1 MSSGWSINVGGQMY
15 GPYTWEQMRS
25 FVHEGRLSP
34 QSLIAR
40 EGNNDWHEA
49 QQDREF
55 AGLFV
60 LRSKGDS
67 EILTFAFSTRPS
79 EASTASAND
88 GATETRKRTGSQF
101 VVFMELKSSTSQ
113 RLEEAINSFGP
124 NYRLKD
130 NNIWFISTDQSVNL
144 VRNRLVKECGKSDS
158 VLVIDAS
165 RAKAAWFNFGPE
177 ADVLIRRVWQ
187 QGAS

>member
-1 MSSGWSINVGGQMY
+1 MTTAWSINVSGQMY

-25 FVHEGRLSP
+25 FVHEGRLAP

-40 EGNNDWHEA
+40 EGSNDWREA
-49 QQDREF
+49 QQDRDF
-55 AGLFV
+55 AGLFA
-60 LRSKGDS
+60 LRSKSDP
-67 EILTFAFSTRPS
+67 EILTFAFGARPS
-79 EASTASAND
+79 DVSATSSND
-88 GATETRKRTGSQF
+88 GSTEIKEKAGSQF

-113 RLEEAINSFGP
+113 RLEETINSLGP

-130 NNIWFISTDQSVNL
+130 NNIWIISTDQSVNL
-144 VRNRLVKECGKSDS
+144 IRNRLMKECGKTDS

-177 ADVLIRRVWQ
+177 ADVHIRRIWQ
-187 QGAS
+187 